1 MGTAR
6 GRSRRHVTAPYD
18 PRAPRGGGFLAA
30 RDDFLAGR
38 DTPRD
43 YLERHLAV
51 IAARENEVRAFTVL
65 DTEGASAAAD
75 AAAARYRQ
83 GSPLSPV
90 DGLPVALKDIF
101 EVAGLPTT
109 WGIPKKAQVA
119 WRDAAIV
126 HALRKGGAV
135 ILGKTTLP
143 ELGFGQPAATTN
155 PWDAARSPGG
165 SSSGSAAEVGAG
177 MVPVAIGTQGK
188 GSLTRPAS
196 FCGCSAFKPGHGTI
210 HRGGDGGG
218 QETNTHVGVLAHRP
232 GDAWAVARYL
242 SDVAGPHP
250 GHRGMDGP
258 AEPPPALM
266 PKMLVRLTATG
277 WDRTDGATR
286 AAFDALIDGLA
297 RAGVTVAG
305 ADELPGTRALARDLD
320 AAALALDV
328 IADYESRWPLIMYL
342 EQEKAAPTGAYS
354 ERVVARGLERGAAT
368 RAEYHEALAFRD
380 AFRAMLDSCRAD
392 WLFLFTP
399 SATGPAPMGTG
410 DTGSSVYQ
418 WGSSLAG
425 NPVVSLPLMAVDGMP
440 LGLEMQGFARGEADL
455 MAAAL
460 ALDEGFADGRF

>member
-1 MGTAR
+1 
-6 GRSRRHVTAPYD
+6 VTAPYD

-30 RDDFLAGR
+30 CDDFAAGR

-51 IAARENEVRAFTVL
+51 IEAREGVVRAFTVL
-65 DTEGASAAAD
+65 DIEGARAAAD
-75 AAAARYRQ
+75 ATTARYKT
-83 GSPLSPV
+83 GAPLSPI

-101 EVAGLPTT
+101 EVAGLPTA
-109 WGIPKKAQVA
+109 WGIPTKGHVA

-135 ILGKTTLP
+135 ILGKTALP

-165 SSSGSAAEVGAG
+165 SSSGSAAAVGAG
-177 MVPVAIGTQGK
+177 MVSVAIGTQGK

-196 FCGCSAFKPGHGTI
+196 FCGTTAFKPGHGTI

-218 QETNTHVGVLAHRP
+218 QETNTHVGVLAQRP
-232 GDAWAVARYL
+232 GDAWTVARYL
-242 SDVAGPHP
+242 SDAAGPHP
-250 GHRGMDGP
+250 GHRGMEGP
-258 AEPPPALM
+258 SEPPPALM
-266 PKMLVRLTATG
+266 PKILVRLTAAG
-277 WDRTDGATR
+277 WDRTDAATR
-286 AAFDALIDGLA
+286 AAFDTLLDGIA
-297 RAGVTVAG
+297 RAGVTIAE
-305 ADELPGTRALARDLD
+305 ADELPGPRALARDLT
-320 AAALALDV
+320 AAARALDV

-342 EQEKAAPTGAYS
+342 EHEKAAPTGAYS
-354 ERVVARGLERGAAT
+354 ERVVTRGLERGAAT

-380 AFRAMLDSCRAD
+380 AFRATLDSCRAD
-392 WLFLFTP
+392 GLFLVTP

-425 NPVVSLPLMAVDGMP
+425 NPVVSLPLMAVEGMP
-440 LGLEMQGFARGEADL
+440 LGLEVQGFAGGEAEL

-460 ALDEGFADGRF
+460 ALDEGFADGPSM

>member
-1 MGTAR
+1 VSGT
-6 GRSRRHVTAPYD
+6 YD

-30 RDDFLAGR
+30 REDFRAGR

-51 IAARENEVRAFTVL
+51 VAAREGVVRAFTVL
-65 DTEGASAAAD
+65 DTKGARAAAD
-75 AAAARYRQ
+75 AATARYKDDA
-83 GSPLSPV
+83 PLSPV

-109 WGIPKKAQVA
+109 WGIPRNGHVA
-119 WRDAAIV
+119 WRDASIV

-155 PWDAARSPGG
+155 PWDAERSPGG
-165 SSSGSAAEVGAG
+165 SSSGSAAAVGAG

-196 FCGCSAFKPGHGTI
+196 FCGCTAFKPGHGTI

-232 GDAWAVARYL
+232 GDAWTVARYL

-258 AEPPPALM
+258 AEPPEARM
-266 PKMLVRLTATG
+266 PKILVRLTSAG
-277 WDRTDGATR
+277 WEKTDAATR
-286 AAFDALIDGLA
+286 AAFDALLDGLA
-297 RAGVTVAG
+297 RAGVTIAG
-305 ADELPGTRALARDLD
+305 ADELPGPRALARDL
-320 AAALALDV
+320 AAAARALDV
-328 IADYESRWPLIMYL
+328 IADYESRWPLVMYL

-354 ERVVARGLERGAAT
+354 ERVVTRGLERGAAT

-380 AFRAMLDSCRAD
+380 AFRTTLESCRAD
-392 WLFLFTP
+392 GLFLVTP
-399 SATGPAPMGTG
+399 SATGPAPLGIG

-425 NPVVSLPLMAVDGMP
+425 NPAVSLPLMAVEGMP
-440 LGLEMQGFARGEADL
+440 LGLEIQAFAGGEAEL
-455 MAAAL
+455 TAAAL
-460 ALDEGFADGRF
+460 ALDEGFAAERF

>member
-1 MGTAR
+1 
-6 GRSRRHVTAPYD
+6 VTAPYD

-30 RDDFLAGR
+30 REDFLAGR

-51 IAARENEVRAFTVL
+51 IAVQESVVRAFTFL
-65 DTEGASAAAD
+65 DPDGARAAAD
-75 AAAARYRQ
+75 AATTRYRA
-83 GSPLSPV
+83 GAPLSPV
-90 DGLPVALKDIF
+90 DGLPLALKDIF

-109 WGIPKKAQVA
+109 WGIPDRKHVA

-126 HALRKGGAV
+126 HALRKGGAI

-155 PWDAARSPGG
+155 PWDAGRSPGG
-165 SSSGSAAEVGAG
+165 SSSGSAAAVGAG
-177 MVPVAIGTQGK
+177 MAPVAIGTQGK

-196 FCGCSAFKPGHGTI
+196 FCGCTAFKPGHGTI

-218 QETNTHVGVLAHRP
+218 QETNTHVGVLAQRP
-232 GDAWAVARYL
+232 GDAWTVARYL

-258 AEPPPALM
+258 AEPPSTLM
-266 PKMLVRLTATG
+266 PKILVRLTAAG
-277 WDRTDGATR
+277 WNKTDAATR
-286 AAFDALIDGLA
+286 AAFDALLDGLA
-297 RAGVTVAG
+297 RAGVTIAE
-305 ADELPGTRALARDLD
+305 ADELPGPRALARDLD
-320 AAALALDV
+320 AAARALDV

-342 EQEKAAPTGAYS
+342 EHEKAAPTGAYS
-354 ERVVARGLERGAAT
+354 ERVVTRGLERGAVA

-380 AFRAMLDSCRAD
+380 AFRATLESCRAD
-392 WLFLFTP
+392 GLFLVTP
-399 SATGPAPMGTG
+399 SATGPAPQGTG

-425 NPVVSLPLMAVDGMP
+425 NPVVSLPLMAADGMP
-440 LGLEMQGFARGEADL
+440 LGLEVQGFGGGETEL

-460 ALDEGFADGRF
+460 ALDEGFAAGLFL